1 MSELPGALKNSN
13 VHLYLL
19 MEFGMGVNY
28 AGVMATRKNSYAK
41 HFVPSTATVDPYEAK
56 VQEYL
61 SAKYA
66 GDNVLIKV
74 KKKEKRPHTRL
85 WEWNMADML
94 HGVSAKAWLQEKL
107 KRDFGYTPKQTKAYF
122 DDLVVIT
129 VQWND
134 VNAELGIV
142 SDE

>member
-1 MSELPGALKNSN
+1 
-13 VHLYLL
+13 
-19 MEFGMGVNY
+19 MGINY

-41 HFVPSTATVDPYEAK
+41 HFIPSTATVDPYEEK

-74 KKKEKRPHTRL
+74 EKEGKRPHTRL

-94 HGVSAKAWLQEKL
+94 HGVSAKSWLQDKL
-107 KRDFGYTPKQTKAYF
+107 KRDFDYTTKQVKAYF
-122 DDLVVIT
+122 DDLVIIT
-129 VQWND
+129 VKWDD
-134 VNAELGIV
+134 VKAELGV
-142 SDE
+142 VDVD